1 MHYTGMAAMR
11 MMPGVV
17 YDPLLFS
24 RSVLFAVLASGA
36 ALWIAF
42 RLRHDT
48 GRVWVARFGAS
59 VVMGFVGA
67 GGLGQQIDLSMRMF
81 AGAEVASML
90 LTFLVLVML
99 ADLLSRFLRWRLA

>member
-1 MHYTGMAAMR
+1 MHCCRRVVAAWQHFSTASPSAVSEVVSYT
-11 MMPGVV
+11 V
-17 YDPLLFS
+17 Y
-24 RSVLFAVLASGA
+24 RWECA
-36 ALWIAF
+36 I
-42 RLRHDT
+42 R
-48 GRVWVARFGAS
+48 AS

-90 LTFLVLVML
+90 LTFLVLVVL